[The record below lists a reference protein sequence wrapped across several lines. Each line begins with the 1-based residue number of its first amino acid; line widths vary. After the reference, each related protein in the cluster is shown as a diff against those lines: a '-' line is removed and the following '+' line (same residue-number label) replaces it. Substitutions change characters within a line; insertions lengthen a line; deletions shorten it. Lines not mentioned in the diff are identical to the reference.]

1 MTKGMTAIN
10 WGTIK
15 WQDPDKAV
23 AAPNKYRSN
32 DNRKTATRRHNKTVL
47 FRRG

>member
-1 MTKGMTAIN
+1 MTKAIHIN
-10 WGTIK
+10 WVTIK
-15 WQDPDKAV
+15 CINPDKAV
-23 AAPNKYRSN
+23 ATPNKYRSN